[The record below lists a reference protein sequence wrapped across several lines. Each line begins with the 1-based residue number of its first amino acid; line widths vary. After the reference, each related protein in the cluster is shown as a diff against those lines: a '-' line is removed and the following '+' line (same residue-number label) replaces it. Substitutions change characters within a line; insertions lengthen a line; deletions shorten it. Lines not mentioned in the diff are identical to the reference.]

1 MEWWRLLALFVSV
14 SHASHQWSSGDEARS
29 AAQADRLELGATGA
43 TYARSFSHHATVL
56 RKHLLGDYDKSVP
69 PPSNRTSN
77 YSKAGVD
84 VAMQLRFF
92 KVESVMAADGRM
104 TLKVWMRLSWT
115 DRRRLVVLWP

>member
-14 SHASHQWSSGDEARS
+14 SHASHEWSSADEARS
-29 AAQADRLELGATGA
+29 VAQADRLELGAS
-43 TYARSFSHHATVL
+43 YARSFSHHATVL
-56 RKHLLGDYDKSVP
+56 RKHLLGDYDMSVP
-69 PPSNRTSN
+69 PHSNRTST

-104 TLKVWMRLSWT
+104 TLKVGSN
-115 DRRRLVVLWP
+115 P